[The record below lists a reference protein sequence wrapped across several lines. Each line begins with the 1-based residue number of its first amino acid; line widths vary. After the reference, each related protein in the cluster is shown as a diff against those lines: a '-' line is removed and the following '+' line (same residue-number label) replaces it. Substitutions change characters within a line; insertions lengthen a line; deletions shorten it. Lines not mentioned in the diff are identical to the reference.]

1 MYLDSVHGEL
11 KDQTNNQLGLY
22 LFCCSIGVIW
32 TVYVLFFN
40 SRVIGS
46 ITTFLLNLYLK
57 RYSKL
62 VWIRIRSVSISFLSG
77 KIMFRGVHYV
87 TVDYMVYIQDGWIT
101 FAYWKRQ
108 EKDSVKIEQ
117 NEKNPSKQNSFIHLG
132 IPGIK

>member
-1 MYLDSVHGEL
+1 MYLDSVHKNL

-46 ITTFLLNLYLK
+46 LTTFLLNLYLK

-62 VWIRIRSVSISFLSG
+62 VWVRIRSVSISFLSG

-101 FAYWKRQ
+101 FAYWKPQ
-108 EKDSVKIEQ
+108 FVKESAKP
-117 NEKNPSKQNSFIHLG
+117 NAKTPSKCEWQCF
-132 IPGIK
+132 